1 MLLRG
6 DLHSTMSDASASV
19 CILHPADPI
28 GVIPGGIDTF
38 IRGILRW
45 APHDLD
51 MRLVGV
57 TTNATERPPGRWV
70 ECNTGRRRFD
80 FYPVMALKNAG
91 RKHRIPLT
99 LRYALAMLARHPTID
114 ADVLEFHRIEPAL
127 TFMRD
132 ARPKNLFMHQNMRI
146 LWNNQSDIRWRH
158 LPSLYFR
165 LEDLLLPRMSSI
177 FAVRED
183 AAKAYA
189 ERFPR
194 LAERVHFTPTWM
206 DPDIFYP
213 VGDAERIDQRRALN
227 RKFGFLD
234 TDQLLVTV
242 GRLDTQKD
250 PHLLLDAYRNV
261 LARNP
266 EARLIFVGDGVLRP
280 DVEDRIRAH
289 GLGGQVVLAG
299 LQPPGDVAR
308 LLQAADLFVLSSAYE
323 GMPMSVLEAL
333 GTGLP
338 VATTQVGEVG
348 RVVHSGLNG
357 TIATGRTPAELAE
370 AIQRCLD
377 NLDRF
382 RGTPCT
388 RAVEDYT
395 PAKVLAPIY
404 ENYRRLA
411 NHGRA
416 VRRHRLPHHQ
426 GKHA

>member
-1 MLLRG
+1 
-6 DLHSTMSDASASV
+6 MSDASTSV

-45 APHDLD
+45 APQDLD
-51 MRLVGV
+51 MRLIGV
-57 TTNATERPPGRWV
+57 TTSATERPPGRWV
-70 ECNTGRRRFD
+70 ECDAGRRSFA

-91 RKHRIPLT
+91 RRQRVPLT
-99 LRYALAMLARHPTID
+99 LRYALAMLHKHPRID

-132 ARPKNLFMHQNMRI
+132 VRPKNLFMHQNMSI
-146 LWNNQSDIRWRH
+146 LWNSQSDIRWRH

-194 LAERVHFTPTWM
+194 LAERVCFTPTWM
-206 DPDIFYP
+206 DPEIFYP
-213 VGDAERIDQRRALN
+213 LSDTERTEERAALN
-227 RKFGFLD
+227 RKFGFLE

-242 GRLDTQKD
+242 GRLDMQKD
-250 PHLLLDAYRNV
+250 PLLLLEAYRMV
-261 LARNP
+261 LVKNP
-266 EARLIFVGDGVLRP
+266 TARLILVGDGVLRP
-280 DVEDRIRAH
+280 EVEDKISAH
-289 GLGGQVVLAG
+289 GLGDRVVLAG
-299 LQPPGDVAR
+299 LQPPRDVAR

-338 VATTQVGEVG
+338 VATTQVGEVS
-348 RVVHSGLNG
+348 RVVRSGSNG
-357 TIATGRTPAELAE
+357 VIASGRTAAELAA
-370 AIQRCLD
+370 AIQQCLE

-382 RGTPCT
+382 RGAPCT
-388 RAVEDYT
+388 EAVADYT
-395 PAKVLAPIY
+395 PEKILAPIY
-404 ENYRRLA
+404 ETYRRLA
-411 NHGRA
+411 ENGRA
-416 VRRHRLPHHQ
+416 VRRHR
-426 GKHA
+426 